1 MFGIKLS
8 NFIDVEAA
16 AVTLSTVRIV
26 DEDNALFNGDMM
38 STVFST
44 LANALLAPYHS
55 ISS

>member
-26 DEDNALFNGDMM
+26 DEDNALFNGDTM